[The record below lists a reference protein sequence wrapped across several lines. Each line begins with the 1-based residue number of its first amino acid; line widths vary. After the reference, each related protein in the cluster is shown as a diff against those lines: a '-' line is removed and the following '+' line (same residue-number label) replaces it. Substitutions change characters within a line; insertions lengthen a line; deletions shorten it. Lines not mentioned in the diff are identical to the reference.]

1 MHIIV
6 VASQKGGAG
15 KTTLLR
21 SLAVAAQQSGAAT
34 AILDTDP
41 QGSLTSWWNRREEQT
56 PALVKFAPEDLEAA
70 AEKLEA
76 AGIEF
81 LFIDTPPSVHPQ
93 LAALLRQATLAVVP
107 VRPSPDD
114 LDAVGDTLSLIEAA
128 GCPFVFVLTQAKPR
142 TKLQMQA
149 VMALAKHGKLAPTVI
164 HDRTDFPTAAITG
177 RTVTEVEQEGPSA
190 KEVRDVLDY
199 VLTQLRKSAPAA
211 AVTSAPTD
219 APTASSTQATT
230 DATTHAMKK
239 AANG

>member
-1 MHIIV
+1 MNIIV

-21 SLAVAAQQSGAAT
+21 SLAVAMQQMGEAT

-56 PALVKFAPEDLEAA
+56 PTLVKIDPNDFEAGA
-70 AEKLEA
+70 GKLQA
-76 AGIEF
+76 AGIEH

-93 LAALLRQATLAVVP
+93 LAKILARATLAIVP

-128 GCPFVFVLTQAKPR
+128 GCPFMFVLTQAKPR
-142 TKLQMQA
+142 TRLQMQA
-149 VMALAKHGKLAPTVI
+149 VLALAKHGKLAPTVI

-177 RTVTEVEQEGPSA
+177 RTVTEIEQEGPSA
-190 KEVRDVLDY
+190 SEVRDVLAY
-199 VLTQLRKSAPAA
+199 VLTQLRKSA
-211 AVTSAPTD
+211 
-219 APTASSTQATT
+219 
-230 DATTHAMKK
+230 TTHALKK
-239 AANG
+239 VVNG

>member
-1 MHIIV
+1 
-6 VASQKGGAG
+6 
-15 KTTLLR
+15 
-21 SLAVAAQQSGAAT
+21 
-34 AILDTDP
+34 
-41 QGSLTSWWNRREEQT
+41 
-56 PALVKFAPEDLEAA
+56 
-70 AEKLEA
+70 
-76 AGIEF
+76 
-81 LFIDTPPSVHPQ
+81 
-93 LAALLRQATLAVVP
+93 
-107 VRPSPDD
+107 
-114 LDAVGDTLSLIEAA
+114 
-128 GCPFVFVLTQAKPR
+128 
-142 TKLQMQA
+142 MQA

>member
-21 SLAVAAQQSGAAT
+21 SLAVATQQTGSTT

-41 QGSLTSWWNRREEQT
+41 QGSLTSWWNRRESEM
-56 PALVKFAPEDLEAA
+56 PALVKLDPADYDAGFARLA
-70 AEKLEA
+70 A
-76 AGIEF
+76 AGIEY

-93 LAALLRQATLAVVP
+93 IADLLARATLTLIP

-114 LDAVGDTLSLIEAA
+114 LDAVGDTLALVEAA

-142 TKLQMQA
+142 TRLQMQA
-149 VMALAKHGKLAPTVI
+149 VMALAKHGKVAPTVI

-177 RTVTEVEQEGPSA
+177 KTVTEIEQEGPSA
-190 KEVRDVLDY
+190 KEVRDVLAY
-199 VLTQLRKSAPAA
+199 VMTQLRKPASNY
-211 AVTSAPTD
+211 VE
-219 APTASSTQATT
+219 
-230 DATTHAMKK
+230 KK
-239 AANG
+239 VANG

>member
-21 SLAVAAQQSGAAT
+21 SLAVATQQTVGRT

-41 QGSLTSWWNRREEQT
+41 QGSLTSWWNRRESEV
-56 PALVKFAPEDLEAA
+56 PVLVKIDPADLDAGIA
-70 AEKLEA
+70 RLAA
-76 AGIEF
+76 AGIEY
-81 LFIDTPPSVHPQ
+81 LFIDTPPSVHPELFDL
-93 LAALLRQATLAVVP
+93 LARASLAVIP

-114 LDAVGDTLSLIEAA
+114 LDAVGGTLSLVEAA

-142 TKLQMQA
+142 TRLQMQA

-177 RTVTEVEQEGPSA
+177 RAVTELEQEGPSA
-190 KEVRDVLDY
+190 SEVREVLTY
-199 VLTQLRKSAPAA
+199 VLTQLRRS
-211 AVTSAPTD
+211 
-219 APTASSTQATT
+219 SSTHVT
-230 DATTHAMKK
+230 KK
-239 AANG
+239 VANG

>member
-1 MHIIV
+1 MNIIV

-21 SLAVAAQQSGAAT
+21 SLAVAMQQMGEAT

-56 PALVKFAPEDLEAA
+56 PTLVKIDPNDFEASA
-70 AEKLEA
+70 GKLQA
-76 AGIEF
+76 AGIEH

-93 LAALLRQATLAVVP
+93 LAKILARATLAIVP

-128 GCPFVFVLTQAKPR
+128 GCPFMFVLTQAKPR
-142 TKLQMQA
+142 TRLQMQA
-149 VMALAKHGKLAPTVI
+149 VLALAKHGKLAPTVI

-177 RTVTEVEQEGPSA
+177 RTVTEIEQEGPSA
-190 KEVRDVLDY
+190 SEVRDVLAY
-199 VLTQLRKSAPAA
+199 VLTQLRKSA
-211 AVTSAPTD
+211 
-219 APTASSTQATT
+219 
-230 DATTHAMKK
+230 TTHALKK
-239 AANG
+239 VVNG

>member
-1 MHIIV
+1 MYIIV

-21 SLAVAAQQSGAAT
+21 SLAVATQQTVGAT

-41 QGSLTSWWNRREEQT
+41 QGSLTSWWNRRETET
-56 PALVKFAPEDLEAA
+56 PVLVRIDPAGLDAGLA
-70 AEKLEA
+70 KLAA
-76 AGIEF
+76 AGIEY

-93 LAALLRQATLAVVP
+93 VADLLARATLAIIP

-114 LDAVGDTLSLIEAA
+114 LDAVGGTLSLIEAA

-142 TKLQMQA
+142 TRLQMQA

-177 RTVTEVEQEGPSA
+177 RTVTEMEQESPSA
-190 KEVRDVLDY
+190 TEVRDVLTY
-199 VLTQLRKSAPAA
+199 VLTQLRKSA
-211 AVTSAPTD
+211 
-219 APTASSTQATT
+219 ST
-230 DATTHAMKK
+230 HVEKK
-239 AANG
+239 VAHG

>member
-21 SLAVAAQQSGAAT
+21 SLAVAAQQAGAPT

-56 PALVKFAPEDLEAA
+56 PALVKFAPEDLEDAA
-70 AEKLEA
+70 AKLAA

-93 LAALLRQATLAVVP
+93 LAALLKQATLAVVP

-164 HDRTDFPTAAITG
+164 HDRTDFPTAAISG

-190 KEVRDVLDY
+190 KEVRDVLEY
-199 VLTQLRKSAPAA
+199 VLTQLRKSAPM
-211 AVTSAPTD
+211 SAS
-219 APTASSTQATT
+219 A
-230 DATTHAMKK
+230 DATTQVIKK

>member
-1 MHIIV
+1 MNIIV

-21 SLAVAAQQSGAAT
+21 SLAVAMQQMGEAT

-56 PALVKFAPEDLEAA
+56 PTLVKIDPNDFEAGA
-70 AEKLEA
+70 GKLQA
-76 AGIEF
+76 AGIEH

-93 LAALLRQATLAVVP
+93 LAKLLSHATLAIVP

-128 GCPFVFVLTQAKPR
+128 GCPFLFVLTQAKPR
-142 TKLQMQA
+142 TRLQMQA
-149 VMALAKHGKLAPTVI
+149 VLALAKHGKLAPTVI

-177 RTVTEVEQEGPSA
+177 RTVTEIEQEGPSA
-190 KEVRDVLDY
+190 SEVRDVLAY
-199 VLTQLRKSAPAA
+199 VLTQLRKSA
-211 AVTSAPTD
+211 
-219 APTASSTQATT
+219 
-230 DATTHAMKK
+230 TTHALKK
-239 AANG
+239 VVNG

>member
-1 MHIIV
+1 MNIIV

-21 SLAVAAQQSGAAT
+21 SLAVALQQMGEST

-56 PALVKFAPEDLEAA
+56 PTLVKIDPNDF
-70 AEKLEA
+70 A
-76 AGIEF
+76 AGVARLQAARIEH

-93 LAALLRQATLAVVP
+93 LAKILAHATLAIVP

-128 GCPFVFVLTQAKPR
+128 GCPFLFVLTQAKPR
-142 TKLQMQA
+142 TRLQMQA
-149 VMALAKHGKLAPTVI
+149 VLALAKHGKLAPTVI

-177 RTVTEVEQEGPSA
+177 RTVTELEQEGPSA
-190 KEVRDVLDY
+190 AEVRDVLTY
-199 VLTQLRKSAPAA
+199 VLTQLRKPA
-211 AVTSAPTD
+211 
-219 APTASSTQATT
+219 STHVA
-230 DATTHAMKK
+230 KK
-239 AANG
+239 VVNG